1 MIEDGVDSR
10 KLRGLFFRDPPNENS
25 HNSDVG
31 MNWLTAYLDRIKG
44 RLTLAF
50 GIGAIGMIV
59 IWAVSTYTLGKYS
72 TGVSATVT
80 SLQERL
86 SVASKLQAAL
96 IDQLLAAREFNLTGS
111 PESLRQADTLGT
123 AAARLHENYLSL
135 LQDSATVA
143 ALGDDAMGDEKT
155 QLIAIAANQAQVQRM
170 VDQAKTSMA
179 NGNVNAAQA
188 VMREADTRMQS
199 VRTQIRKL
207 NADELHTVEKSA
219 AQSGEKL
226 NALEKQLTIILL
238 ITLAIMAVF
247 GLLTLRAIERPLQ
260 RLVIAAN
267 QLGAGDLNVALGGE
281 RMPEEF
287 KVLAG
292 AFTGMAGQFRTIVSE
307 TVDTANKIGASASDL
322 SAISEEVAASSGE
335 VSTAMVGIT
344 QGAEEQAFGLRT
356 VSDALDIMRSR
367 AFDIDTASEQ
377 VQRLSSQI
385 GEVAESKRQEVAR
398 ALKMLLEVRDL
409 VRSSGE
415 EVNDLQKASESITSF
430 VETIQGIARQTNL
443 LALNAAIEAAR
454 AGDHG
459 RGFAVVADEVRKLA
473 DGSAR
478 AADEVATAV
487 KRISQQIEAVVGTI
501 ERGFSKVSGVEEA
514 SKSAEAA
521 FEDIVAAVT
530 TVRDAASRVAQ
541 AASQNR
547 DAVSTVDNAVRDV
560 GATAE
565 SHAASAEQVSAAAE
579 EQSAATEE
587 MSAAS
592 IELLGSA
599 DRLKDLV
606 SGFRT

>member
-1 MIEDGVDSR
+1 
-10 KLRGLFFRDPPNENS
+10 
-25 HNSDVG
+25 
-31 MNWLTAYLDRIKG
+31 MNWLRAYLDRITG

-50 GIGAIGMIV
+50 AIAALGMLAIL
-59 IWAVSTYTLGKYS
+59 WASTYNLDRYS
-72 TGVSATVT
+72 SGVSATVT
-80 SLQERL
+80 SLQSRL
-86 SVASKLQAAL
+86 SQASQLEAAL
-96 IDQLLAAREFNLTGS
+96 VDQLLATREFELAGNPAAL
-111 PESLRQADTLGT
+111 EAADSLGDVAV
-123 AAARLHENYLSL
+123 RLHTGYMTILK
-135 LQDSATVA
+135 DSATAGV
-143 ALGDDAMGDEKT
+143 LGADEMSNEQGQLDDIRNGQT
-155 QLIAIAANQAQVQRM
+155 QVQRELADAR
-170 VDQAKTSMA
+170 VFLDKGDATSARAKMA
-179 NGNVNAAQA
+179 D
-188 VMREADTRMQS
+188 ADLKLQR
-199 VRTQIRKL
+199 VRLMIRKL
-207 NADELHTVEKSA
+207 NSDELRTVENSA
-219 AQSGEKL
+219 TQSQVQLDKL
-226 NALEKQLTIILL
+226 QKLLLL
-238 ITLAIMAVF
+238 ITFI
-247 GLLTLRAIERPLQ
+247 TLMVMVVSGWLIIRAIERPLQ
-260 RLVIAAN
+260 RLVNAAN
-267 QLGAGDLNVALGGE
+267 QLAGGDLNVGVDG
-281 RMPEEF
+281 RMPDEF
-287 KVLAG
+287 RVVAS
-292 AFTGMAGQFRTIVSE
+292 AFTGMAGRFRTIVSE

-356 VSDALDIMRSR
+356 VSDALDVMRSR

-377 VQRLSSQI
+377 VQQVSRQI
-385 GEVAESKRQEVAR
+385 GEVAEGKRQEVAR

-415 EVNDLQKASESITSF
+415 EVNDLQRASESITAF

-501 ERGFSKVSGVEEA
+501 DRGFSKVAGVEEA

-521 FEDIVAAVT
+521 FEDIVSAVSTVQEAAG
-530 TVRDAASRVAQ
+530 RVAH

-547 DAVSTVDNAVRDV
+547 DAVGTVDNAVRDV

-599 DRLKDLV
+599 DHLKELV
-606 SGFRT
+606 AGFKT

>member
-1 MIEDGVDSR
+1 
-10 KLRGLFFRDPPNENS
+10 
-25 HNSDVG
+25 
-31 MNWLTAYLDRIKG
+31 MNWLRAYLDRIKG

-50 GIGAIGMIV
+50 GMGALGMIA
-59 IWAVSTYTLGKYS
+59 IWAVSSITLDRYS
-72 TGVSATVT
+72 QGVSMTVT
-80 SLQERL
+80 SLQDRL
-86 SVASKLQAAL
+86 ATASSLQAAVL
-96 IDQLLAAREFNLTGS
+96 DQLLATREFELAGS
-111 PESLRQADTLGT
+111 PAALQQADSLGGVARQQHSAYVKLLDDS
-123 AAARLHENYLSL
+123 AAVMVMDGEAVDREREQLSEILRSQTQVKRDLEESKILLAQGDAAGAQRMMRTVDARLQNVRAMLRTLNLNELRNVE
-135 LQDSATVA
+135 QSA
-143 ALGDDAMGDEKT
+143 
-155 QLIAIAANQAQVQRM
+155 
-170 VDQAKTSMA
+170 
-179 NGNVNAAQA
+179 
-188 VMREADTRMQS
+188 EAS
-199 VRTQIRKL
+199 
-207 NADELHTVEKSA
+207 S
-219 AQSGEKL
+219 
-226 NALEKQLTIILL
+226 NALADLRRQLSVILLVTLLIIL
-238 ITLAIMAVF
+238 AFAVF
-247 GLLTLRAIERPLQ
+247 TLRAIERPLQ
-260 RLVIAAN
+260 RLVAAAN
-267 QLGAGDLNVALGGE
+267 QLGTGDLNVELDG

-287 KVLAG
+287 HVLAG
-292 AFTGMAGQFRTIVSE
+292 AFTGMASQFRTIVSE

-356 VSDALDIMRSR
+356 VSDALDVMRSR

-377 VQRLSSQI
+377 VQRLSQQI
-385 GEVAESKRQEVAR
+385 GDVAETKRREVAR
-398 ALKMLLEVRDL
+398 ALSMLLEVRDL

-415 EVNDLQKASESITSF
+415 EVNDLQQASESITAF

-487 KRISQQIEAVVGTI
+487 KRISHQIEAVVATI
-501 ERGFSKVSGVEEA
+501 DRGFSKVAGVEEA
-514 SKSAEAA
+514 SKSAESA
-521 FEDIVAAVT
+521 FEDIVAAVA
-530 TVRDAASRVAQ
+530 TVRDAALRVAT

-547 DAVSTVDNAVRDV
+547 EAVGTVDAAVRDV

-565 SHAASAEQVSAAAE
+565 SHAASAEEVSAAAE

-606 SGFRT
+606 AGFRT

>member
-10 KLRGLFFRDPPNENS
+10 KLHGLFFPDPANENS
-25 HNSDVG
+25 SYSDVG
-31 MNWLTAYLDRIKG
+31 MNWLRAYFDRIKG
-44 RLTLAF
+44 LLTLAF
-50 GIGAIGMIV
+50 GIGAVGMVV
-59 IWAVSTYTLGKYS
+59 IFWVSTFTLSKYS
-72 TGVSATVT
+72 TGVSVTVS

-86 SVASKLQAAL
+86 SLASKLQDAL
-96 IDQLLAAREFNLTGS
+96 VDQLMATREFELTGT
-111 PESLRQADTLGT
+111 PASLVQADTLGE
-123 AAARLHENYLSL
+123 AAAQLHRTYLDQLKDPAAISAL
-135 LQDSATVA
+135 GAEAMAQEQTQLGNIASAQTRIGRSVAAAKAAMARGDARAANTAMKEADAQMQAVGLMIRQLNASELNNVAMSATQS
-143 ALGDDAMGDEKT
+143 ET
-155 QLIAIAANQAQVQRM
+155 QLA
-170 VDQAKTSMA
+170 SLE
-179 NGNVNAAQA
+179 
-188 VMREADTRMQS
+188 RELRL
-199 VRTQIRKL
+199 VL
-207 NADELHTVEKSA
+207 FV
-219 AQSGEKL
+219 
-226 NALEKQLTIILL
+226 
-238 ITLAIMAVF
+238 TLAIMALF
-247 GLLTLRAIERPLQ
+247 AWFTMRAIQRPLG
-260 RLVIAAN
+260 RLVEAAN
-267 QLGAGDLNVALGGE
+267 KLGTGDLNVQLSGS
-281 RMPEEF
+281 MPDEF
-287 KVLAG
+287 RVLAG
-292 AFTGMAGQFRTIVSE
+292 AFTGMAGQFRTIVAE
-307 TVDTANKIGASASDL
+307 TVDTANQIGASASDL

-356 VSDALDIMRSR
+356 VSDALDVMRSR
-367 AFDIDTASEQ
+367 AFDIDTASDQ
-377 VQRLSSQI
+377 VQRLSAQI
-385 GEVAESKRQEVAR
+385 AEVAEAKRVEVAR

-415 EVNDLQKASESITSF
+415 EVNDLQQASESITSF

-501 ERGFSKVSGVEEA
+501 ERGFSKVAGVEEA

-521 FEDIVAAVT
+521 FEDIVEAVT
-530 TVRDAASRVAQ
+530 TVREAASRVAI

-547 DAVSTVDNAVRDV
+547 DAVSTVDTAVRDV

-606 SGFRT
+606 AGFRT

>member
-1 MIEDGVDSR
+1 
-10 KLRGLFFRDPPNENS
+10 
-25 HNSDVG
+25 
-31 MNWLTAYLDRIKG
+31 MNWLRAYLDRIKG

-50 GIGAIGMIV
+50 GIGALGMVV
-59 IWAVSTYTLGKYS
+59 IWWVSTTALDKYS
-72 TGVSATVT
+72 NGVSSTVT
-80 SLQERL
+80 SLQDRL
-86 SVASKLQAAL
+86 SVASQLEAAL
-96 IDQLLAAREFNLTGS
+96 VDQLLATREFELTGT
-111 PESLRQADTLGT
+111 PEALHQADTLGVT
-123 AAARLHENYLSL
+123 ASRLHKSYLAL
-135 LQDSATVA
+135 LNDSVTANV
-143 ALGDDAMGDEKT
+143 LGDDAMAQEQA
-155 QLIAIAANQAQVQRM
+155 QLGEIANGQTQVQREF
-170 VDQAKTSMA
+170 DAAKTSLTSGDAASARAMMRDA
-179 NGNVNAAQA
+179 DVKLHNVRGL
-188 VMREADTRMQS
+188 V
-199 VRTQIRKL
+199 RKL
-207 NADELHTVEKSA
+207 NANELRNVNNSA
-219 AQSGEKL
+219 TQSQLDLAKL
-226 NALEKQLTIILL
+226 ARLLTMIIF
-238 ITLAIMAVF
+238 ITLVIMLGF
-247 GLLTLRAIERPLQ
+247 GWLTLRAIEKPLQ
-260 RLVIAAN
+260 RLVGAAN
-267 QLGAGDLNVALGGE
+267 QLGTGDLNVTLDHGH
-281 RMPEEF
+281 MPDEF
-287 KVLAG
+287 RVLAG

-335 VSTAMVGIT
+335 VSTAMIGIT

-377 VQRLSSQI
+377 VQKLSSQI
-385 GEVAESKRQEVAR
+385 GDVAEAKRAEVAR

-415 EVNDLQKASESITSF
+415 EVNDLQRASESITAF

-501 ERGFSKVSGVEEA
+501 ERGFSKVAGVEEA

-521 FEDIVAAVT
+521 FEDIVTAVS
-530 TVRDAASRVAQ
+530 TVREAAGRVAL

-547 DAVSTVDNAVRDV
+547 DAVGTVDAAVRDV

-606 SGFRT
+606 AGFRT